1 MDARSIFKINLTISI
16 ALILSVGLTAGY
28 AIGYFRAT
36 RNHFPE
42 IRFVNEINPGTTTI
56 KLMEVKNGK
65 LYGQI
70 SGQDGRVAYSPND
83 ILTIKEGGEFEIPLN
98 AIDLKTYYQANNL
111 PQDVQFIASKQ
122 GKYYYS
128 VLDKRA
134 FNISNKNRLYFSLA
148 EEAEEKGYRKK

>member
-1 MDARSIFKINLTISI
+1 MDARRIFKINFVISI
-16 ALILSVGLTAGY
+16 TLILSIGLVAGY
-28 AIGYFRAT
+28 AMGYFRAT

-42 IRFVNEINPGTTTI
+42 IRFVDEINPGVATI

-70 SGQDGRVAYSPND
+70 SGQDGRIAYSPDD
-83 ILTIKEGGEFEIPLN
+83 ILSVEKENEFEIPLN
-98 AIDLKTYYQANNL
+98 AISLKTYYQARNL
-111 PQDVQFIASKQ
+111 PENAQFMASRQ

-134 FNISNKNRLYFSLA
+134 FNISHKNRLYFSSA
-148 EEAEEKGYRKK
+148 KEAEKGGYLKK